1 MHFNEA
7 KLADRPSVRD
17 CLVILIL
24 PLPQREQLPIQAS
37 PLEYA
42 NDLTAP

>member
-1 MHFNEA
+1 MKQAGRSSFGSALLSNIDTA
-7 KLADRPSVRD
+7 STLTA
-17 CLVILIL
+17 
-24 PLPQREQLPIQAS
+24 EQLPIQAS